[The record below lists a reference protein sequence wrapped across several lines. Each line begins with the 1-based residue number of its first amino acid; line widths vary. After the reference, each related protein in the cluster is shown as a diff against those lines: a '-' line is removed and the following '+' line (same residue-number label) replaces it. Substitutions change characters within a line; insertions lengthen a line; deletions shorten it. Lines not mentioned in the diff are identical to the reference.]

1 MKLSV
6 KPTLYLQV
14 DQPQIEPDVSEAA
27 QQAVAPP
34 TTDARGSEA
43 VVQGQVRPLQADL
56 NVDLAGTGADLKP
69 GREQVEK
76 HTPGTSPVAIFVT
89 HGMGQQLKF
98 ATLDMVANGIERAL
112 ERRTAGAME
121 IVDVY
126 ARTVHLGDVRTERL
140 EMCIRRESDGLRLA
154 VHIYEGYWA
163 PLTEGKV
170 TLRDVMAFLY
180 RAAWN
185 GLKKGIGQPL
195 ERYMFGRQTLHRV
208 TGGSFVGLLVTA
220 LVLGSLV
227 LLNTV
232 IAGVGLNGGYDVLV
246 GVVLEGEYAA
256 RGIVPDTLTRIIFW
270 YLMATVL
277 FGVLLGMMTS
287 YAKKEYDRE
296 PSSAWRFV
304 TAMAWWAGFWPWV
317 LLTLAAGV
325 LTLAVLL
332 RTVLPSG
339 MALGLWLV
347 YMILGL
353 VVVMIVAGWYSVREG
368 KRAFVGYNT
377 LIEEQRDDAEEILLL
392 SNGKTMAVAVL
403 MLMAAVALI
412 GLVILVLAVLDV
424 TGFLAPT
431 GNSLMRQGWF
441 QAVVWS
447 SLFLVSALIRNV
459 IVQYLGDVA
468 AYVSPHTLDRFAELR
483 NAIKTACNEILNG
496 VYHHVK
502 DGRYV
507 YEDVAV
513 VGHSLGSVVA
523 YDALNRA
530 LNDDERINEKIGVRE
545 RTKLLLTFGSPLDKT
560 AYIFR
565 GQNRSLSLVREALAN
580 AVQPMIRDYRIRSFP
595 WINVHSKRD
604 IIGSALDLYD
614 RPTWKKDQNKYVKE
628 SGAGRTYERADA
640 RVKDLMNDL
649 AQKAKAAEKEERDL
663 RKRMNPE
670 LQKLDADT
678 ETSPFLYCVH
688 DIEDKQALIPLVAHN
703 EHWHTSAVFDVLV
716 EVMIAQVLE
725 KSDAML
731 RASS

>member
-14 DQPQIEPDVSEAA
+14 DQPQLEPNVDDAA
-27 QQAVAPP
+27 PQPVVRP
-34 TTDARGSEA
+34 TDAQGLETA
-43 VVQGQVRPLQADL
+43 VQGQVRPLQADL
-56 NVDLAGTGADLKP
+56 NVDLAGTGADLEP
-69 GREQVEK
+69 GGEQVEK

-112 ERRTAGAME
+112 ERRTAGAIE

-126 ARTVHLGDVRTERL
+126 ARTVHLGDVRTERV
-140 EMCIRRESDGLRLA
+140 EMGLRKGSNGSRLA

-163 PLTEGKV
+163 PHTEGKV

-180 RAAWN
+180 RGAWN

-227 LLNTV
+227 LLNAV
-232 IAGVGLNGGYDVLV
+232 IAGFVLDGGYDVLAGGDAV
-246 GVVLEGEYAA
+246 PGG
-256 RGIVPDTLTRIIFW
+256 GIVAGALTRIIFW
-270 YLMATVL
+270 YLIATGL
-277 FGVLLGMMTS
+277 FGMLLGVMTS
-287 YAKKEYDRE
+287 YAKKEYDGE
-296 PSSAWRFV
+296 PSSAWRFA
-304 TAMAWWAGFWPWV
+304 TWMAWWAGFWPWV

-339 MALGLWLV
+339 VALGLWLV
-347 YMILGL
+347 YMMLGL
-353 VVVMIVAGWYSVREG
+353 IVVIVVAGWYSVREG

-377 LIEEQRDDAEEILLL
+377 LIEEQRDDAEMITLL
-392 SNGKTMAVAVL
+392 SNGKTTAIAVL
-403 MLMAAVALI
+403 MLMAAVSFI
-412 GLVILVLAVLDV
+412 GLVIFALAVLDV
-424 TGFLAPT
+424 TSFLAGT
-431 GNSLMRQGWF
+431 RDSLMGRGWF
-441 QAVVWS
+441 QAIVWS
-447 SLFLVSALIRNV
+447 SLFGVSALIRNV

-468 AYVSPHTLDRFAELR
+468 AYVSSHTLDRFAELR
-483 NAIKTACNEILNG
+483 TAIKTACNEILNG
-496 VYHHVK
+496 VYHHVI

-545 RTKLLLTFGSPLDKT
+545 RTRLLLTFGSPLDKT

-663 RKRMNPE
+663 RKKMNPE

-731 RASS
+731 QASS